1 MFNEDYCRMRVMID
15 NNSYRCLSIAIMQIG
30 SEREDGWVT
39 EYNQTVCN
47 YFMEKGFLRAVI
59 MGS

>member
-1 MFNEDYCRMRVMID
+1 MKVMID

-30 SEREDGWVT
+30 SESEDEWVT
-39 EYNQTVCN
+39 EYNQMACL
-47 YFMEKGFLRAVI
+47 YFKEQGFLRAVI